1 MKLGGLKRAIQP
13 MPDFVASALKARGL
27 EDTYLARPAY
37 QRNDYLGW
45 INRAV
50 REVSKRKPLEQM
62 LSELDAGDTYMGMV
76 WKRR

>member
-37 QRNDYLGW
+37 QRNDYLG
-45 INRAV
+45 
-50 REVSKRKPLEQM
+50 
-62 LSELDAGDTYMGMV
+62 
-76 WKRR
+76 